1 MVVRIMFD
9 IDESNIP
16 AVLKI
21 MAPHM
26 LGPAIVGPVLQAEP
40 AKPPRGAP
48 MRQWQA
54 EPEAEAEAGPPPP
67 PRNGPG
73 RPVARVS
80 LLMAALEVLRAA
92 GNKGLASAA
101 FHDAMIANG
110 LDRKASH
117 NTLFNLKRLS
127 LARQGPNKRIYI
139 TREGNARA
147 S

>member
-40 AKPPRGAP
+40 AKPRGAP